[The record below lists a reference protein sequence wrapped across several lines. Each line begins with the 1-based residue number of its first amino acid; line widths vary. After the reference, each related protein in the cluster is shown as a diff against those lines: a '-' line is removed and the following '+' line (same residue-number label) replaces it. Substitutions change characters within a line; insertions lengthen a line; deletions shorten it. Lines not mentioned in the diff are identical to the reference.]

1 MRSNIAR
8 TCSSGRVPVPGPA
21 IDPSLMRARPLLERA
36 EEVDQLVELLRV
48 LLAELR
54 VGGHGWRGV
63 DQRASD
69 GRARQPRADLGQ
81 LGTRPGV
88 AVVADLV
95 APEAPGRRGHGF
107 PRLQ

>member
-21 IDPSLMRARPLLERA
+21 IDPSLMPVRPLLERA

-48 LLAELR
+48 LLAKLR
-54 VGGHGWRGV
+54 VGGHGRGGV
-63 DQRASD
+63 DQRPGD
-69 GRARQPRADLGQ
+69 RLTWQPRADLGE
-81 LGTRPGV
+81 LGTGPGV

-95 APEAPGRRGHGF
+95 AAEAAGGGGHG
-107 PRLQ
+107 LA